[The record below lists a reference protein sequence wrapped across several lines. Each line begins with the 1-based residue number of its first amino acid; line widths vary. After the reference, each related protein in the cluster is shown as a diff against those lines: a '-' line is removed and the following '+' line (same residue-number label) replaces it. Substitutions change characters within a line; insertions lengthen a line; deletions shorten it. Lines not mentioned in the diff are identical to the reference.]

1 MAFMPNALRSALV
14 LALATARLS
23 GQAAPSQPPADLI
36 ITNAR
41 IYTVDDSRPVVE
53 AFAVRGGRVAFAG
66 DARGA
71 LALRGPQTQV
81 LDLGG
86 RTVIPGMVDAHGHVS
101 GLGTALAIVDL
112 TGASSYDEIIARVA
126 AKARTVAPGVWVT
139 GRGWDQNRWAD
150 TRFPSHVKLTAA
162 VPNNPVLLER
172 VDGHANL
179 ANRMAMDAAGVTPA
193 TKDPAGGRIE
203 HHADGSP
210 SGVFVD
216 NAQGIMQRAVPRPS
230 REELKR
236 EVVNAIAE
244 TQRWGL
250 TGVHDA
256 GEGQG
261 VLDIYEE
268 LGRAGE
274 LNSRIYAMI
283 SDDSAAVARAFARG
297 PQSALY
303 GGTLW
308 IRSIK
313 LYADGAMGSRGAAL
327 LEPYSDDPGN
337 TGLLIST
344 QAHLQDVATRA
355 LRAGFQVC
363 IHAIGD
369 RGNRVALDAYEAA
382 LGAVPTADHR
392 FRIEHAQ
399 NLHYLDIPRFAKLG
413 VIPSM
418 QASHQSSDMYWVGTR
433 LGASRL
439 VEAYPWRALLNTGIV
454 IPNGSDFPVERV
466 NPLISFHAAVSRQDA
481 NNYPPGGWQPEQ
493 VMTRD
498 EALKSMTIW
507 PAFAAFQEHDLGSLT
522 AGKYA
527 DFVVLDQ
534 DIMRAPVETILA
546 TRVLSTWVGGKMVYE
561 AK

>member
-1 MAFMPNALRSALV
+1 MSRTLRSVLV
-14 LALATARLS
+14 LAGAALPLAA
-23 GQAAPSQPPADLI
+23 QQPPADLI
-36 ITNAR
+36 VTNAR
-41 IYTVDDSRPVVE
+41 IYTVDESRPVVE
-53 AFAVRGGRVAFAG
+53 AFAVRGGRVAFVG
-66 DARGA
+66 NARGA
-71 LALRGPQTQV
+71 LSLRGPQTRV

-162 VPNNPVLLER
+162 VPDNPVLLER

-179 ANRMAMDAAGVTPA
+179 ANKKAMDAAGVTPA

-256 GEGQG
+256 GEGQD

>member
-1 MAFMPNALRSALV
+1 MHSVLRSAFV
-14 LALATARLS
+14 LAAAAAALGAQS
-23 GQAAPSQPPADLI
+23 SQSQAPADLI
-36 ITNAR
+36 VTNAR
-41 IYTVDDSRPVVE
+41 IYTVDDSHPVAE
-53 AFAVRGGRVAFAG
+53 AFAVRAGRVAFVG

-71 LALRGPQTQV
+71 LTLRGPQTRL

-86 RTVIPGMVDAHGHVS
+86 RTVIPGMTDAHGHVAE
-101 GLGTALAIVDL
+101 LGQTLAIVDL
-112 TGASSYDEIIARVA
+112 TGASSYDEIVARVT
-126 AKARTVAPGVWVT
+126 AKAKTVAPGVWIE
-139 GRGWDQNRWAD
+139 GHGWDQNRWAD
-150 TRFPSHVKLTAA
+150 THFPSHEKLSAA
-162 VPNNPVLLER
+162 VPNNPVILER
-172 VDGHANL
+172 IDGHANL
-179 ANRMAMDAAGVTPA
+179 ANKKAMEAAGVTAA

-203 HHADGSP
+203 HLPDGSP

-216 NAQGIMQRAVPRPS
+216 NAQAITQRVVPVAS
-230 REELKR
+230 HEELKR
-236 EVVNAIAE
+236 QLANAIAE
-244 TQRWGL
+244 THRWGL

-256 GEGQG
+256 GEPQNI
-261 VLDIYEE
+261 LDIYEE
-268 LGRAGE
+268 LGKSGE
-274 LNSRIYAMI
+274 INSRIYAMI
-283 SDDSAAVARAFARG
+283 GDDSTAIMKAFARG

-327 LEPYSDDPGN
+327 LEPYSDDPTN
-337 TGLLIST
+337 SGLLKST
-344 QAHLQDVATRA
+344 PAHLLDVATRA
-355 LRAGFQVC
+355 LRNGFQVC

-382 LGAVPTADHR
+382 LAAVPAADHR

-399 NLHYLDIPRFAKLG
+399 NLHYADIPRFAKLG

-418 QASHQSSDMYWVGTR
+418 QASHQTSDMYWVGTR
-433 LGASRL
+433 LGVSRL
-439 VEAYPWRALLNTGIV
+439 PGAYAWRSLLNTGIV
-454 IPNGSDFPVERV
+454 IPDGSDFPVERV

-481 NNYPPGGWQPEQ
+481 NNWPPGGWFPEQ
-493 VMTRD
+493 RMTRD
-498 EALKSMTIW
+498 EALKAMTIW

-522 AGKYA
+522 PGKYA

-546 TRVLSTWVGGKMVYE
+546 THVISTWVGGKMVYE